1 MVFDDHKDLDQPGH
15 AQSDQSLCCVLTGK
29 NRIKEQ
35 IGKMLKV
42 FMSMS
47 LRFKQCHIVDVAVH
61 PLILIKNLYK
71 TSQ

>member
-15 AQSDQSLCCVLTGK
+15 AQSDQSLFCVLTGK

-35 IGKMLKV
+35 IGQMLKV
-42 FMSMS
+42 FMS
-47 LRFKQCHIVDVAVH
+47 LRFKQCHIADVAVH
-61 PLILIKNLYK
+61 PLIMIKNLYK